1 MQTASP
7 FTIASLSWAGT
18 LSVTSVGSNTL
29 TLSAATMSA
38 STSVLTTGTGVT
50 AVIASGTVR
59 GLLTSSAASTHS
71 ITASVATATT
81 LSISGTALTLG
92 GSGVLTTVGTGAS
105 ERLVQVS
112 RSQRTHWLVRVLT
125 LWISALLTVWRP
137 LLRPAPSVCVL
148 SSRTFFVLRQFSDPL
163 QMVLRLPAP
172 RLSHWPAQV

>member
-92 GSGVLTTVGTGAS
+92 GSGVLTTVGTGA
-105 ERLVQVS
+105 VTIGAGVTVT
-112 RSQRTHWLVRVLT
+112 THT
-125 LWISALLTVWRP
+125 LAGSGPYTLISALLTVWRP

-148 SSRTFFVLRQFSDPL
+148 SSRTFLFFANSVILYRWSYVYPHHDFRIGRHK
-163 QMVLRLPAP
+163 V
-172 RLSHWPAQV
+172 